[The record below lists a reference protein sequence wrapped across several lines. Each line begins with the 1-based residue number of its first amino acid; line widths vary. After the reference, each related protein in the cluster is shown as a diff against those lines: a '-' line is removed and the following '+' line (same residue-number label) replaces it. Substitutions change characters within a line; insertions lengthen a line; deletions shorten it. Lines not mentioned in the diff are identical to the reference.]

1 MAGCNDR
8 LDAVIGRIG
17 LDPHDLGSFLSGI
30 ELIVLCAYI
39 CRVGYFDAQI

>member
-17 LDPHDLGSFLSGI
+17 LDSHDLGSFLSGI
-30 ELIVLCAYI
+30 ELCAYI